1 MQETFRSGHS
11 MYKEYNSDGDLDDSM
26 DDAKKSGNEYSNLPL
41 TEQER
46 LKRDDIARQREERL
60 KQRLLKRENKFN
72 LNENSQQFNQDD
84 NSQGSNA
91 SHYSGFSMNN
101 IQQTHG
107 SSSSDFNIRN
117 YFLMHKVLT
126 KVLQSKYAWPFKN
139 AVSEDDAPDY
149 NTIIEVILSKT

>member
-1 MQETFRSGHS
+1 
-11 MYKEYNSDGDLDDSM
+11 M
-26 DDAKKSGNEYSNLPL
+26 DESKKTANEFSNLPL

-46 LKRDDIARQREERL
+46 LKRDEIARQREERL
-60 KQRLLKRENKFN
+60 RQRLLKRDNKFN
-72 LNENSQQFNQDD
+72 LNENAQGFNQDD

-91 SHYSGFSMNN
+91 SHCSGYSMNN
-101 IQQTHG
+101 LQSTHG

-126 KVLQSKYAWPFKN
+126 KVLLSKYAWPFKN

-149 NTIIEVILSKT
+149 NTIIEVK